1 MISFVAYSVI
11 KGILKVG
18 DDNEAF
24 KAVEKIMGFEK
35 YKIEKEPETYDSI
48 INNLFGGN
56 DELI

>member
-1 MISFVAYSVI
+1 MISFVAYSVV
-11 KGILKVG
+11 KSLLKVG

-48 INNLFGGN
+48 INDLFGN
-56 DELI
+56 K